1 MESVR
6 VKRERE
12 TGGGERRKRQKN
24 TYLRNPESWAREAT
38 VEYVKGTQ
46 LYIPSGSHLLG
57 KLGKLKPRGRPAAAF
72 SPDWM
77 FCQFAVLEFSRIA
90 TQNRIFV
97 VVVPLRMT
105 LGAKCNNNKTNN

>member
-1 MESVR
+1 MLRER
-6 VKRERE
+6 EREGGGKRER
-12 TGGGERRKRQKN
+12 GGRRRKKKKTKN

-77 FCQFAVLEFSRIA
+77 LCQFAVLEFSRIA
-90 TQNRIFV
+90 TQN
-97 VVVPLRMT
+97 
-105 LGAKCNNNKTNN
+105 